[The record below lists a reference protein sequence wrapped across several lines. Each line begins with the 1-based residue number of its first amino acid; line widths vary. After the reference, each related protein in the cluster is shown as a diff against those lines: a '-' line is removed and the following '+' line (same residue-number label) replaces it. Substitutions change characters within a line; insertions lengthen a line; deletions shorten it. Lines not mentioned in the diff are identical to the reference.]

1 MTDQELI
8 LAIIF
13 WCCVNAVIGY
23 AIGKHKNEVGA
34 AITVSIFFGP
44 IGWFLIVLSSGNL
57 RKCPFCAEHV
67 KPEAVLCKHCGNKL
81 PPPQPPSKTTMPLLT
96 KKGVAIAL
104 GIVVTVAAGLTLLLV
119 FIPSRL
125 YQPLA
130 TNPSPATTASSNSG
144 TPPTPTP
151 HNSPAPPEFV
161 TITKSTEARIPDTFE
176 VITLKPGEQLRFV
189 SLKGDQVRVQYGKFQ
204 AVVNLYAT
212 DLNQAA
218 R

>member
-34 AITVSIFFGP
+34 AITVLILFGP
-44 IGWFLIVLSSGNL
+44 IGWFLIVLSRGNL
-57 RKCPFCAEHV
+57 RKCPFCAEQV

-81 PPPQPPSKTTMPLLT
+81 PPPEPPSPT
-96 KKGVAIAL
+96 KKRVAIGL
-104 GIVVTVAAGLTLLLV
+104 GIIVTVAVGLILLLV
-119 FIPSRL
+119 FVPSRL
-125 YQPLA
+125 YQPLP
-130 TNPSPATTASSNSG
+130 TNPSPAITAASDSG

-151 HNSPAPPEFV
+151 HNSPPPPEFI

-204 AVVNLYAT
+204 AVVTLYAT
-212 DLNQAA
+212 DLNQATH
-218 R
+218 